1 LFGQETALDL
11 DPAQT
16 HVEFTLGAVLHT
28 VHGTFQLKRAALRYD
43 LATGKASGEIVIDA
57 RSGQTGNDSRDKKM
71 HKSIL
76 ESERYPEIVFLPD
89 RVDGSIA
96 KSNLHGTFRIHGQD
110 HEMKV
115 VVESTENNGR
125 LGFHTQFAVPYVQW
139 GMKNPSTLLLRVG
152 ENVDLDIRGE
162 GKITTP
168 GARSLSSAVR

>member
-1 LFGQETALDL
+1 MKSILLIFVAVATSLFGQETALDL

-89 RVDGSIA
+89 RVDG
-96 KSNLHGTFRIHGQD
+96 
-110 HEMKV
+110 
-115 VVESTENNGR
+115 
-125 LGFHTQFAVPYVQW
+125 
-139 GMKNPSTLLLRVG
+139 
-152 ENVDLDIRGE
+152 
-162 GKITTP
+162 
-168 GARSLSSAVR
+168 